1 MTTIILQL
9 AAGTPQVLLAVVV
22 VLAVT
27 FLLALTIATRG
38 TGPAE
43 RAAVLR
49 ALAQLIPLRRR

>member
-22 VLAVT
+22 LAVT
-27 FLLALTIATRG
+27 FLLALAIATRG

>member
-9 AAGTPQVLLAVVV
+9 AAGTPQVLLAIII
-22 VLAVT
+22 VLAIT

-38 TGPAE
+38 TSPTE

-49 ALAQLIPLRRR
+49 AFAQLIPLRRR

>member
-1 MTTIILQL
+1 MTTVILRL

-27 FLLALTIATRG
+27 SLLALTIAVRG
-38 TGPAE
+38 TGPTE

-49 ALAQLIPLRRR
+49 AFAQLRQLAEG

>member
-9 AAGTPQVLLAVVV
+9 AAGTPRVLLAIVI
-22 VLAVT
+22 VLAIT
-27 FLLALTIATRG
+27 FLLALAIATRG

-49 ALAQLIPLRRR
+49 AFAQLIPPRRR

>member
-27 FLLALTIATRG
+27 FLLALAIATRG

-49 ALAQLIPLRRR
+49 ALAQLIPLHRR

>member
-27 FLLALTIATRG
+27 FLLALVIATRG

>member
-1 MTTIILQL
+1 MTTITLQL
-9 AAGTPQVLLAVVV
+9 AAGTPQVLLAIII
-22 VLAVT
+22 VLAIT